1 WLFGS
6 VGLNRG
12 FGGNPVS
19 GFIKLHIDMYNYN
32 ISYKSSNK
40 SVANAWQWLTLE
52 KPTLFAVDQH
62 SETTAACQAAANC
75 KLVLSTL
82 GNPLI
87 WWLGTL
93 ALIAL
98 TYALLRRSET
108 RGTLVLVGFAAGWV
122 PWLIFTQRSAF
133 QFYAVAFEGFL
144 VMALAWAIAKLPSR
158 RMALATTAIV
168 LVSFL
173 FLPYQLGTAQPD
185 WYWALTRWLPGWQ

>member
-1 WLFGS
+1 
-6 VGLNRG
+6 
-12 FGGNPVS
+12 
-19 GFIKLHIDMYNYN
+19 MYNYN
-32 ISYKSSNK
+32 IGYKSSNK

-52 KPTLFAVDQH
+52 KPTLFAFDQH
-62 SETTAACQAAANC
+62 SEATATCQAAANC

-98 TYALLRRSET
+98 TYALLRRSEK

-144 VMALAWAIAKLPSR
+144 VMALAWAIAKLTFR
-158 RMALATTAIV
+158 RMALAATAIV

-185 WYWALTRWLPGWQ
+185 WYWALIRWLPGWQ